1 MQDIQLYLN
10 SNYRQADRLMLVVVW
25 LLFLMGL
32 LLSGQNDTLT
42 MALVVGAPTALIP
55 TLLIVYASGQRVT
68 RSVVAVSLMV
78 FCALHIQQ
86 AAGTTELHFGIFVL
100 LAFLL
105 CYRDWLVVVIGAA
118 TIALHH
124 VSFNFLQEASYGP
137 ICFTE
142 PGIGVLV
149 THASYVV
156 AETVVLCYLAI
167 LLHKEAVQSAEL
179 QTSVSVLAGDGIGSI
194 GLTEPAVNASSIS
207 GVALQ
212 RVMNTLRGAV
222 INVRNEIA
230 TMAAASNDIAT
241 ANASLSLRTEQQ
253 ANSIGIT
260 ASSMEEIAA
269 TVKQTVDSA
278 DEAYKMTVAASKLAV
293 KGGQEVGQ
301 IIETMASINASSR
314 QIADITDVINSI
326 AFQTNILALNA
337 AVEAARA
344 GEQGKGF
351 AVVASEV
358 RSLAQRSA
366 TAAKDIEKLISD
378 SVAQVNAGSTL
389 VSSAGETMNN
399 IVDSIQTVDKLVTG
413 IVNASRE
420 QSVGIA
426 QVNQAV
432 SEIDQVTKENA
443 AQVDQA
449 ATAAQSLRH
458 HATSLVT
465 VVEVFQLDAPTKKT
479 LSHSK
484 PILLS

>member
-1 MQDIQLYLN
+1 
-10 SNYRQADRLMLVVVW
+10 
-25 LLFLMGL
+25 
-32 LLSGQNDTLT
+32 

-55 TLLIVYASGQRVT
+55 TVLSIYAPGQRVT

-194 GLTEPAVNASSIS
+194 GLTEPALNASSIS

-253 ANSIGIT
+253 ANSIGAT

-269 TVKQTVDSA
+269 TVKQTADSA

-366 TAAKDIEKLISD
+366 TAA
-378 SVAQVNAGSTL
+378 
-389 VSSAGETMNN
+389 
-399 IVDSIQTVDKLVTG
+399 
-413 IVNASRE
+413 
-420 QSVGIA
+420 
-426 QVNQAV
+426 
-432 SEIDQVTKENA
+432 
-443 AQVDQA
+443 
-449 ATAAQSLRH
+449 QSLRR

-465 VVEVFQLDAPTKKT
+465 VVEVFQLDPPSKT
-479 LSHSK
+479 TLPHSK
-484 PILLS
+484 PLLLS

>member
-1 MQDIQLYLN
+1 M
-10 SNYRQADRLMLVVVW
+10 S
-25 LLFLMGL
+25 
-32 LLSGQNDTLT
+32 
-42 MALVVGAPTALIP
+42 
-55 TLLIVYASGQRVT
+55 
-68 RSVVAVSLMV
+68 
-78 FCALHIQQ
+78 
-86 AAGTTELHFGIFVL
+86 
-100 LAFLL
+100 
-105 CYRDWLVVVIGAA
+105 
-118 TIALHH
+118 
-124 VSFNFLQEASYGP
+124 
-137 ICFTE
+137 
-142 PGIGVLV
+142 
-149 THASYVV
+149 
-156 AETVVLCYLAI
+156 
-167 LLHKEAVQSAEL
+167 
-179 QTSVSVLAGDGIGSI
+179 
-194 GLTEPAVNASSIS
+194 
-207 GVALQ
+207 
-212 RVMNTLRGAV
+212 TLRVAV

-253 ANSIGIT
+253 ANSIGTT

-269 TVKQTVDSA
+269 TVKQRANSA
-278 DEAYKMTVAASKLAV
+278 DEAYKMTVLASQLAV

-314 QIADITDVINSI
+314 QIADITNVINSI

-358 RSLAQRSA
+358 RNLAQRSA

-378 SVAQVNAGSTL
+378 SVTQVNAGSTL

-449 ATAAQSLRH
+449 ASAAQSLRH

-465 VVEVFQLDAPTKKT
+465 VVEVFQLDAPAKKT
-479 LSHSK
+479 LSHST
-484 PILLS
+484 PLLLS